1 MLTRGCEEYRRSRNC
16 NLDLIDVQAEQVLV
30 IYREVRTSG
39 RRSGRKHT
47 ASRKR
52 IYARQTGGARS
63 KVAWTAT
70 RGLRAAEAL
79 GAELK
84 LGRVDTLGED
94 VRKHLGVRDRVNHA
108 VAVKYDPTE
117 VMEPAEE
124 MLSAL
129 GSAAFL
135 RKVFDGRSVYE
146 VPNRA
151 RDIVAKEAE
160 KL

>member
-1 MLTRGCEEYRRSRNC
+1 MLTRGCWEYRRSRNC

-30 IYREVRTSG
+30 IQGSKDFKQKVRKEAHSFREKNI
-39 RRSGRKHT
+39 RSPNRK
-47 ASRKR
+47 
-52 IYARQTGGARS
+52 ARS
-63 KVAWTAT
+63 KVAWSAT
-70 RGLRAAEAL
+70 RGLGAAEAL

-84 LGRVDTLGED
+84 LGRVDTFGED
-94 VRKHLGVRDRVNHA
+94 VGKHLGVRDGVDHA

-124 MLSAL
+124 VLSAF
-129 GSAAFL
+129 GGAAFL
-135 RKVFDGRSVYE
+135 RKVFDGRAVDE

-151 RDIVAKEAE
+151 RDIVAKEAK

>member
-1 MLTRGCEEYRRSRNC
+1 MWS
-16 NLDLIDVQAEQVLV
+16 
-30 IYREVRTSG
+30 
-39 RRSGRKHT
+39 
-47 ASRKR
+47 
-52 IYARQTGGARS
+52 
-63 KVAWTAT
+63 AT
-70 RGLRAAEAL
+70 RGLGGAEAL

-94 VRKHLGVRDRVNHA
+94 VGKHLGVRDGVDHA

-124 MLSAL
+124 VLSAL
-129 GSAAFL
+129 GGAALL
-135 RKVFDGRSVYE
+135 RKIFDGRAVDE